1 MSIKGVFCLNT
12 VIAFIFMFG
21 LLVFVHEWGHLI
33 FAKRA
38 GMLAREFAIGFGPR
52 IFSFVK
58 NETLYTIRL
67 LPIGGYVRV
76 AGDDPEIIELKP
88 GHHIAVE
95 LNDDGKVKNIIVN
108 NKDKYPNAHAIEV
121 DTVDLTHDLII
132 EGYDPDDMETKQR
145 FDVDRKAF
153 FIMDGMKTQ
162 IAPYDRQFAS
172 KTVGQRAMQLFAG
185 PMMNFILAI
194 IIFIII
200 GLVQGTPTER
210 AVIGE
215 VLPDSPAETGG
226 LVAGDEII
234 EIDNKHVTTWLEFT
248 EVIRE
253 NAKNAIELT
262 VVRDGQQERLIVTP
276 NEAVVE
282 DETGKEMTVGQV
294 GVLAA
299 FEKSFIKTIVYGFN
313 LTYETTKLIII
324 NLVMLITGQVSI
336 ELLSGPVGIYEATD
350 QIVQTGFTNYLMW
363 TAMLSINLG
372 IINLVPL
379 PALDGGRLLFVG
391 IEAVRGKPIDPQKE
405 GFVHVIGFLLL
416 MLLMLVVT
424 WNDIQRLFL

>member
-1 MSIKGVFCLNT
+1 MKT

-21 LLVFVHEWGHLI
+21 LLVSVHEWGHLI

-38 GMLAREFAIGFGPR
+38 GMLVREFAIGFGPK

-76 AGDDPEIIELKP
+76 AGDDPEIIELRP
-88 GHHIAVE
+88 GHHIALE
-95 LNDDGKVKNIIVN
+95 LNDEGKVKYIIVN
-108 NKDKYPNAHAIEV
+108 NKDKYPNAETIEV
-121 DTVDLTHDLII
+121 DYVDLTHDLVI
-132 EGYDPDDMETKQR
+132 EGYHPEDMETKKR

-153 FIMDGMKTQ
+153 FLMDGIKTQ

-185 PMMNFILAI
+185 PLMNFVLAI
-194 IIFIII
+194 VLFIVI
-200 GLVQGTPTER
+200 GLAQGVPTEK
-210 AVIGE
+210 AILGDI
-215 VLPDSPAETGG
+215 LPDSPAATSG
-226 LVAGDEII
+226 LQAGDQIVEV
-234 EIDNKHVTTWLEFT
+234 DDKPVDTWIEFT
-248 EVIRE
+248 NTIRANAETEIELLVQRE
-253 NAKNAIELT
+253 NTTESLSVIPDEAI
-262 VVRDGQQERLIVTP
+262 I
-276 NEAVVE
+276 E
-282 DETGKEMTVGQV
+282 DETGNEISIGQI
-294 GVLAA
+294 GVLPAY
-299 FEKSFIKTIVYGFN
+299 EKSFIKTIVYGFN
-313 LTYETTKLIII
+313 LTYETTQLIIV
-324 NLVMLITGQVSI
+324 NLVKLITGQVSI
-336 ELLSGPVGIYEATD
+336 ELLSGPVGIYDATD
-350 QIVQTGFTNYLMW
+350 QIVKTGFVNYLMW

-391 IEAVRGKPIDPQKE
+391 IEAVRGKPVDPQKE

-416 MLLMLVVT
+416 MLLMIVVT

>member
-1 MSIKGVFCLNT
+1 
-12 VIAFIFMFG
+12 
-21 LLVFVHEWGHLI
+21 
-33 FAKRA
+33 
-38 GMLAREFAIGFGPR
+38 
-52 IFSFVK
+52 
-58 NETLYTIRL
+58 
-67 LPIGGYVRV
+67 
-76 AGDDPEIIELKP
+76 
-88 GHHIAVE
+88 
-95 LNDDGKVKNIIVN
+95 
-108 NKDKYPNAHAIEV
+108 
-121 DTVDLTHDLII
+121 
-132 EGYDPDDMETKQR
+132 METKKR
-145 FDVDRKAF
+145 YEVDRKAF
-153 FIMDGMKTQ
+153 FVMDGMHTQ

-172 KTVGQRAMQLFAG
+172 KTVGQCAMQLFAG

-276 NEAVVE
+276 DEAVVE

-313 LTYETTKLIII
+313 LTY
-324 NLVMLITGQVSI
+324 
-336 ELLSGPVGIYEATD
+336 
-350 QIVQTGFTNYLMW
+350 
-363 TAMLSINLG
+363 
-372 IINLVPL
+372 
-379 PALDGGRLLFVG
+379 
-391 IEAVRGKPIDPQKE
+391 
-405 GFVHVIGFLLL
+405 
-416 MLLMLVVT
+416 
-424 WNDIQRLFL
+424 